1 LLPRDLGH
9 RSKGF
14 DIQNIP
20 NLITLRPTESDRCD
34 RVPHISDSDR
44 TVAADN
50 NSTADRMKAD
60 TITGGDDLE
69 DDLDLQPDF
78 MAASDVEDDD
88 EGDAIMSN
96 GDEEDLPNPAE
107 AGDAADFL
115 SDDEEDSGVPNE
127 AVGKKRKAEEE
138 RPTNAGSSGG
148 PSTALSDADKKK
160 KRKLKE
166 KERKEKVGQLKYCF
180 GLFRSPSPTLTSS
193 RSLCSGKSGN
203 RRLLNLMK

>member
-1 LLPRDLGH
+1 MLPHDLGH

-14 DIQNIP
+14 DIQNIQ
-20 NLITLRPTESDRCD
+20 NLIALRFTESIRCD
-34 RVPHISDSDR
+34 RVPHISDSNR

-50 NSTADRMKAD
+50 DSTADRMKAD

-78 MAASDVEDDD
+78 MAASDAEDDN

-96 GDEEDLPNPAE
+96 GDEEDLPIPTE
-107 AGDAADFL
+107 GGDAADFL
-115 SDDEEDSGVPNE
+115 SDDDEDSGVPNE

-138 RPTNAGSSGG
+138 RPSNAASSGG

-166 KERKEKVGQLKYCF
+166 KERKEKVGQLK
-180 GLFRSPSPTLTSS
+180 
-193 RSLCSGKSGN
+193 
-203 RRLLNLMK
+203 